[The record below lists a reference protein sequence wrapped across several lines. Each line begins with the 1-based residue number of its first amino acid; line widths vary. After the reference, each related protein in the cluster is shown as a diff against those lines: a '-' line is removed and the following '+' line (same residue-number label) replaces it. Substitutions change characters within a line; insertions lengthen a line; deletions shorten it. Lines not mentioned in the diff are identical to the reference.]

1 MTDGEVLHSDV
12 HRTVHTPVDK
22 VVGLHPTPVDD
33 GVPPTA
39 AQRRSTGPGPLVR
52 HCGPLPLLAVGVL
65 CAVGAF
71 AVQEWWQAAGALA
84 VQLLCLP
91 LVVGD
96 RRAFLVRSL
105 PLLVA
110 AVSVG
115 WSTVVAGSSPE
126 PLWTALTASLR
137 LLVLVLPG
145 ALLLGWIDPA
155 EAGDHLAQRLRL
167 PGRVVVAVVTALG
180 QLDTLAASWAQIAAA
195 RRVRGFGP
203 GRGPLSR
210 SRWSASTAFGLL
222 VDAVRRAGRTSV
234 AMDARGFAGDTALR
248 RSWALPAP
256 WRRADTVL
264 VLVGVVVAA
273 LPLVLRLVGGAF
285 VTSVG

>member
-1 MTDGEVLHSDV
+1 MSERVAPGAPAVPTRIHKA
-12 HRTVHTPVDK
+12 VHTAVDD
-22 VVGLHPTPVDD
+22 VVGNGPGVVDD

-39 AQRRSTGPGPLVR
+39 AQRRGAGPGPVVR

-71 AVQEWWQAAGALA
+71 AVERWWQAAGALA

-91 LVVGD
+91 LVVPGV
-96 RRAFLVRSL
+96 RALVRRSL
-105 PLLVA
+105 PLLIA

-115 WSTVVAGSSPE
+115 WSTIVAGDAPD

-145 ALLLGWIDPA
+145 AVLLGWIDPA

-167 PGRVVVAVVTALG
+167 PGRVVVAAVVALG
-180 QLDTLAASWAQIAAA
+180 QLGTLAAAWEQIAAA
-195 RRVRGFGP
+195 RRVRGSGP
-203 GRGPLSR
+203 GAGPVSR
-210 SRWSASTAFGLL
+210 VRWSASTAFGLL
-222 VDAVRRAGRTSV
+222 VDAVRRAGRTAV
-234 AMDARGFAGDTALR
+234 AMDARGFDSDGAVR

-264 VLVGVVVAA
+264 LLVGAVVAA
-273 LPLVLRLVGGAF
+273 VPLLLRLLVP
-285 VTSVG
+285 